1 MPFGLVLIRKT
12 TEKGLTVV
20 GRHVLRDFELNEKEM
35 GEIFSKGFS
44 GKKLLT
50 SVGMKVN
57 GTPVAVKFMQK
68 KEKKKLIQLALVLL
82 LDDKAGDKAE
92 DFFKPMDD
100 LEIHIWRNLDK
111 QSLKMN
117 LILQKAFKRILSETV
132 ERLDPKEI
140 QQRVIKR
147 AQDLL
152 DEAKINKA
160 QELLS
165 YSKSKPD
172 KMVNAARDGTR
183 FRDEG
188 KYEKSASAFE
198 LAAQIAR
205 LLCEDEL

>member
-1 MPFGLVLIRKT
+1 M
-12 TEKGLTVV
+12 
-20 GRHVLRDFELNEKEM
+20 NEKEM

-183 FRDEG
+183 FR
-188 KYEKSASAFE
+188 
-198 LAAQIAR
+198 
-205 LLCEDEL
+205 